1 MGVSPSFLNV
11 VARKSLGDGPIA
23 PRAIPW
29 RGLMSCALT
38 VVMAGFWAGPALAG
52 QYHIAPGPNTTVDLD
67 GSDFLV
73 AAPEGQNYLPP
84 NAIGNNYGQHPGA
97 FGTGWP
103 PPDSYFIGVFAD
115 QLDLNMP
122 DGNLYLWETTGSGL
136 SGDAGPHVQLG
147 FWDWGSMTFT
157 DRGTVETAH
166 YFSTQFV
173 SPTNGYIINSSVIPL
188 NDFNLASDPINAVR
202 ISYNSGGHN
211 QVTAVASNA
220 VIPEP
225 STAALFGLGLSG
237 WTWWAWSRRTSRR
250 KS

>member
-1 MGVSPSFLNV
+1 
-11 VARKSLGDGPIA
+11 
-23 PRAIPW
+23 
-29 RGLMSCALT
+29 
-38 VVMAGFWAGPALAG
+38 MAGFWAGPALAG
-52 QYHIAPGPNTTVDLD
+52 LYHIAPGPNTTVDLD

-73 AAPEGQNYLPP
+73 AAPKGLNYCESK
-84 NAIGNNYGQHPGA
+84 AIGDNYGQHPGA
-97 FGTGWP
+97 FCVGWP
-103 PPDSYFIGVFAD
+103 PSDSYFIGVFAD
-115 QLDLNMP
+115 QLDLTFP
-122 DGNLYLWETTGSGL
+122 QSKLYLWETTGSGL

-188 NDFNLASDPINAVR
+188 NDLVLASDPINAVR

-211 QVTAVASNA
+211 QVTAVAFKP
-220 VIPEP
+220 VPEP

-250 KS
+250 TS

>member
-11 VARKSLGDGPIA
+11 VARESLGDGPIA

-29 RGLMSCALT
+29 RGLVSCALT
-38 VVMAGFWAGPALAG
+38 VVMADFWAGPTLAG
-52 QYHIAPGPNTTVDLD
+52 LYHIAPGPNTTVDLD

-73 AAPEGQNYLPP
+73 AAPKGLNYCESK
-84 NAIGNNYGQHPGA
+84 AIGDNYGQHPGA
-97 FGTGWP
+97 FCVGWP
-103 PPDSYFIGVFAD
+103 PSDSYFIGVFAD
-115 QLDLNMP
+115 QLDLTFP
-122 DGNLYLWETTGSGL
+122 QSKLYLWETTGSGL

-188 NDFNLASDPINAVR
+188 NDFALASDPINAVR

-211 QVTAVASNA
+211 QVTAVAFKP
-220 VIPEP
+220 VPEP